1 MKRALILLALVATTA
16 HAEFLT
22 GNKLRQLFEDRE
34 REAIAIGYTMGVYD
48 ADLRAVHCSPDGIT
62 GRQLSDII
70 KMWMANNPDKLHY
83 SADSIILETLKSLWP
98 CPERRPRGERLL

>member
-1 MKRALILLALVATTA
+1 MKKLIIIAAMVATTA

-22 GNKLRQLFEDRE
+22 GNRLRQLFDDKD

-48 ADLRAVHCSPDGIT
+48 AGMRSVHCPPDGVT

-70 KMWMANNPDKLHY
+70 KMWMSNNPDKLHY
-83 SADSIILETLKSLWP
+83 SADSIIIEVLRSLWP